1 MPTNQLTLVT
11 CANHRFFG
19 ACLTLIESA
28 QRTSAP
34 LLKDILV
41 YDLGLK
47 RWQKWALE
55 KLDLVTVVAFPE
67 HLKDIY
73 PDFMNPIQ
81 FAWKTHL
88 WIDLQQRAEYGF
100 YIDAGIE
107 VLQSLQPALDIIKN
121 QGILMVEDPDWTAG
135 CMTHKKCIEIMQAS
149 QKELDSLMLCSG
161 IVGISQE
168 GPYKELFKDAF
179 EYAKIPDCIR
189 GPRKKGP
196 NQHRQ
201 DQSLLSIL
209 SARYNCPR
217 QDLKIY
223 AEWRWKEA
231 KNNPDCVLH
240 VHRQRKGI
248 RTSKPIIKEHASA
261 FSKFT
266 LKVLF
271 FAIKYYRNSKKRNG
285 YQPEPITPC

>member
-1 MPTNQLTLVT
+1 MQTDQLTLAT
-11 CANHRFFG
+11 CANSRFFG

-28 QRTSAP
+28 QRTSSP
-34 LLKDILV
+34 ILKEILV

-47 RWQKWALE
+47 NWQKWALE
-55 KLDLVTVVAFPE
+55 KLDLVSVVTFPE

-73 PDFMNPIQ
+73 PGFMDPVQ
-81 FAWKTHL
+81 FAWKTYL
-88 WIDLQQRAEYGF
+88 WLDLQQRSEYGF

-107 VLQSLQPALDIIKN
+107 ILQSLQPALDIIKS
-121 QGILMVEDPDWTAG
+121 QSILIVEDPDWTAG
-135 CMTHKKCIEIMQAS
+135 SMTHQKCIEIMQAS
-149 QKELDSLMLCSG
+149 ARELDSMMLCSG
-161 IVGISQE
+161 IVGMSKE
-168 GPYKELFKDAF
+168 GPYKELFKEAF

-217 QDLKIY
+217 QELQTY
-223 AEWRWKEA
+223 AEWRWDKA
-231 KNNPDCVLH
+231 KINPDCVLH

-248 RTSKPIIKEHASA
+248 RTPNPSIRTDTSTLA
-261 FSKFT
+261 KFN
-266 LKVLF
+266 LKLLF
-271 FAIKYYRNSKKRNG
+271 IAIKYFRNSKKRNG
-285 YQPEPITPC
+285 YQPNSIA